1 MAASRLLSTVQSAPK
16 RGRQGSFGGRIGPFV
31 HASHKEDSS
40 TLAEARIC
48 EAGFMAKKNRR
59 YPEKKKELQWQRIHR
74 RSDRQGLSRHTG
86 RSCEL
91 ALATTAHTI
100 SSSLDGRTPCEYIQL
115 NFNQACYN
123 LCASCCAST
132 RTASVGEKEV
142 FRTQGVPLFLSSL
155 RLSV

>member
-59 YPEKKKELQWQRIHR
+59 YPEKKKNCNGNEFTDEAIAKDYL
-74 RSDRQGLSRHTG
+74 GT
-86 RSCEL
+86 L
-91 ALATTAHTI
+91 A
-100 SSSLDGRTPCEYIQL
+100 
-115 NFNQACYN
+115 
-123 LCASCCAST
+123 
-132 RTASVGEKEV
+132 
-142 FRTQGVPLFLSSL
+142 GVAN
-155 RLSV
+155 